1 VTNRTNDLN
10 ELPRTNDQNERPER
24 ELPERTARTR
34 TAQNENHP
42 ERRDCIM
49 SEVSAIQP
57 CLWFD
62 NQAREAMEYYTSVFP
77 NSRIVSIETYPD
89 ESLDEHF
96 EGMSGR
102 VLNGR
107 FTLNG
112 VDFVCLDGGP
122 LFTFNESISFVVSCA
137 DQDEID
143 EYWSKL
149 SHVPE
154 SEQCGWCKDRFGVS
168 WQIIP
173 ANMGE
178 LVRTPE
184 QVQVMMRQK
193 KVIIAE
199 LRGA

>member
-1 VTNRTNDLN
+1 
-10 ELPRTNDQNERPER
+10 
-24 ELPERTARTR
+24 
-34 TAQNENHP
+34 
-42 ERRDCIM
+42 M

>member
-1 VTNRTNDLN
+1 
-10 ELPRTNDQNERPER
+10 
-24 ELPERTARTR
+24 
-34 TAQNENHP
+34 
-42 ERRDCIM
+42 M

-77 NSRIVSIETYPD
+77 DSRIVSIETYPD

-199 LRGA
+199 LRDA

>member
-1 VTNRTNDLN
+1 MA
-10 ELPRTNDQNERPER
+10 ELSPIT
-24 ELPERTARTR
+24 
-34 TAQNENHP
+34 
-42 ERRDCIM
+42 
-49 SEVSAIQP
+49 P

-62 NQAREAMEYYTSVFP
+62 DRAREAMEYYVDVFP
-77 NSRIVSIETYPD
+77 DSRIVSIEEYPD

-96 EGMSGR
+96 TGMKGK

-112 VDFVCLDGGP
+112 MDFVCLDGGP
-122 LFTFNESISFVVSCA
+122 LFRFNESISFIVSCA

-143 EYWSKL
+143 RYWSRL

-173 ANMGE
+173 ANMGD
-178 LVRTPE
+178 LLNSPAR
-184 QVQVMMRQK
+184 VQVMMGQSK
-193 KVIIAE
+193 IVIAE
-199 LRGA
+199 LENA